1 MKKTILTRFNRT
13 PAAAD
18 RELLKDYSILQ
29 GVPLR
34 SSCPVGSG
42 NRREEWAAVFN
53 ELRVPFL
60 LLGIVGALGLLAHY
74 RPDFAKTISI
84 AYWPSWGLSIVFLSL
99 AGFVAAVLTVD
110 WIAVR
115 LRKRV
120 QSRKRRLERYCRPW
134 RGR

>member
-60 LLGIVGALGLLAHY
+60 LLGVVGALGLLAHY

-99 AGFVAAVLTVD
+99 AGFVTAVLTAD
-110 WIAVR
+110 WISVR
-115 LRKRV
+115 LRKRA